1 MALTQWNGSERN
13 TICEYSFQLTETAE
27 ADLDDILGYMT
38 NELANLIAA
47 ASFFHQLQDKIKET
61 CQFPQS
67 GSEIDNEY
75 LPWPAIRFQMVGSY
89 LFYYEAD
96 HKNKTIIIL
105 RIVYGPRN
113 QEEIQMELKK

>member
-1 MALTQWNGSERN
+1 CHKKTNP
-13 TICEYSFQLTETAE
+13 QL
-27 ADLDDILGYMT
+27 LDFWSNNWGAAH
-38 NELANLIAA
+38 NPIAA

-61 CQFPQS
+61 CQFPHS
-67 GSEIDNEY
+67 GSEINNEY
-75 LPWPAIRFQMVGSY
+75 LPWPAIRFQVVGSY